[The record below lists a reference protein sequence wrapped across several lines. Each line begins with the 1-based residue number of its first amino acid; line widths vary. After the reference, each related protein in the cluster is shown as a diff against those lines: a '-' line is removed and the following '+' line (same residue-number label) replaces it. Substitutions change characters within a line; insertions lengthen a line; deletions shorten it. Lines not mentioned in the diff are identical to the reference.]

1 MAQTKLERRIEDDFM
16 SHDVG
21 HRERN
26 NMDTIR
32 GFCRDTA
39 LIFARV
45 CPEGRE
51 LSTALTRLEEAMF
64 WADAA
69 VARREPQSE
78 E

>member
-1 MAQTKLERRIEDDFM
+1 MAQTKLERRIEDDF
-16 SHDVG
+16 SPHDVG

-26 NMDTIR
+26 SMDDVR
-32 GFCRDTA
+32 AVCMAAA
-39 LIFARV
+39 LVFARV